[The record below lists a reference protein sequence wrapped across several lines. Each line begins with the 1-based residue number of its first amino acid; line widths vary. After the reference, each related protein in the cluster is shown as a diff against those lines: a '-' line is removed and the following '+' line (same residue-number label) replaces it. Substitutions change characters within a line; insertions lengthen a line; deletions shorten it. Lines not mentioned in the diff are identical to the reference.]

1 MQNPYGPLEL
11 LGFGEIDL
19 CVIAE
24 LQLKLEVQL
33 NSRGCTEEGTSCHGF
48 GYVCSALHPPTK
60 RWNPIIFAQAGNY
73 LCQAGNYL
81 REALKKLF
89 LGIIL
94 SQV

>member
-48 GYVCSALHPPTK
+48 GYVCSASTHHEVEP
-60 RWNPIIFAQAGNY
+60 NY
-73 LCQAGNYL
+73 LCPSWELSWPSWELSQGSTQ
-81 REALKKLF
+81 KLF